1 MFYRHKKTGIIYNRP
16 SYSHIRGV
24 ITHTFTPLKNKGYD
38 TKDKIEVSTN
48 DEAIKRLQTDKKL
61 VKSVIDGDYSSLH
74 NNVPTDF
81 VVKTY
86 SYEEDCDLEIE
97 VYDYYRE

>member
-1 MFYRHKKTGIIYNRP
+1 MKIN
-16 SYSHIRGV
+16 
-24 ITHTFTPLKNKGYD
+24 ITSSSSLHSNNK
-38 TKDKIEVSTN
+38 KIEVSSI
-48 DEAIKRLQTDKKL
+48 DEAIKRLQTDKEL
-61 VKSVIDGDYSSLH
+61 VKSVIDEDYSSIH

-86 SYEEDCDLEIE
+86 SYEEDCDFEIE

>member
-1 MFYRHKKTGIIYNRP
+1 MK
-16 SYSHIRGV
+16 
-24 ITHTFTPLKNKGYD
+24 HTIVVNL
-38 TKDKIEVSTN
+38 
-48 DEAIKRLQTDKKL
+48 
-61 VKSVIDGDYSSLH
+61 IDGDYSSLH

>member
-1 MFYRHKKTGIIYNRP
+1 MKIN
-16 SYSHIRGV
+16 
-24 ITHTFTPLKNKGYD
+24 ITSSSSLHSNNK
-38 TKDKIEVSTN
+38 KIEVSSI
-48 DEAIKRLQTDKKL
+48 DEAIKRLQTDKEL
-61 VKSVIDGDYSSLH
+61 VKSVIDEDYSSIH

>member
-1 MFYRHKKTGIIYNRP
+1 MKIN
-16 SYSHIRGV
+16 
-24 ITHTFTPLKNKGYD
+24 ITSSSSLRSNNK
-38 TKDKIEVSTN
+38 KIEVSSI
-48 DEAIKRLQTDKKL
+48 DEAIKRLQTDKEL
-61 VKSVIDGDYSSLH
+61 VKSVIDEDYSSLY

-86 SYEEDCDLEIE
+86 SYEEDCDFEIE

>member
-1 MFYRHKKTGIIYNRP
+1 M
-16 SYSHIRGV
+16 
-24 ITHTFTPLKNKGYD
+24 
-38 TKDKIEVSTN
+38 
-48 DEAIKRLQTDKKL
+48 
-61 VKSVIDGDYSSLH
+61 KSVIDEDYSSIH

-86 SYEEDCDLEIE
+86 SYEEDCDFEIE

>member
-1 MFYRHKKTGIIYNRP
+1 MKIN
-16 SYSHIRGV
+16 
-24 ITHTFTPLKNKGYD
+24 ITSSSSLRSNNK
-38 TKDKIEVSTN
+38 KIEVASI
-48 DEAIKRLQTDKKL
+48 DEAIKRLQTDKEL
-61 VKSVIDGDYSSLH
+61 VKSVIDEDYSSLH

-97 VYDYYRE
+97 VYDYYRD

>member
-1 MFYRHKKTGIIYNRP
+1 MKIN
-16 SYSHIRGV
+16 
-24 ITHTFTPLKNKGYD
+24 ITSSSSLRSNNK
-38 TKDKIEVSTN
+38 KIEVSSI

>member
-1 MFYRHKKTGIIYNRP
+1 MKIN
-16 SYSHIRGV
+16 
-24 ITHTFTPLKNKGYD
+24 ITSSSSLHSNNK
-38 TKDKIEVSTN
+38 KIEVASI
-48 DEAIKRLQTDKKL
+48 DEAIKRLQTYKEL
-61 VKSVIDGDYSSLH
+61 VKSVIDEDYSNLY

>member
-1 MFYRHKKTGIIYNRP
+1 MKIN
-16 SYSHIRGV
+16 
-24 ITHTFTPLKNKGYD
+24 ITSSSSLRSNNK
-38 TKDKIEVSTN
+38 KIEVSSI

-97 VYDYYRE
+97 VYDYYRD

>member
-1 MFYRHKKTGIIYNRP
+1 MKIN
-16 SYSHIRGV
+16 
-24 ITHTFTPLKNKGYD
+24 ITSSSSPFIDNK
-38 TKDKIEVSTN
+38 KIEVASI

-61 VKSVIDGDYSSLH
+61 VESVIDEDYSSIYDG
-74 NNVPTDF
+74 VPTDF

>member
-1 MFYRHKKTGIIYNRP
+1 MKIN
-16 SYSHIRGV
+16 
-24 ITHTFTPLKNKGYD
+24 ITSSSNLRSNNK
-38 TKDKIEVSTN
+38 KIEVSSI

-61 VKSVIDGDYSSLH
+61 VKSVIDEDYSSLH

-97 VYDYYRE
+97 VYDYYRD

>member
-1 MFYRHKKTGIIYNRP
+1 MKIN
-16 SYSHIRGV
+16 
-24 ITHTFTPLKNKGYD
+24 ITSSSSLRSNNK
-38 TKDKIEVSTN
+38 KIEVSSI

-61 VKSVIDGDYSSLH
+61 VKSVIDEDYSSLH